1 MRGELHTRLAVC
13 SCSTLWLV
21 PISFHNILFTV
32 VLPTALWQVVLTRR
46 TCACARVCYYWNP
59 SAGSWSAST
68 SPARSPSPS
77 RFGHHHSATHHG
89 TSSSHTG
96 GSHHSRS
103 RGGHSNAAMYGTTSL
118 CQRSRS
124 PSPARLQE
132 MRERNNRFDHDEMG
146 TCQNFPLFSLSVP
159 LLFAYWYLWAPL
171 SFCYFVSSGSDPFP
185 IYLLLVSVCT

>member
-1 MRGELHTRLAVC
+1 M
-13 SCSTLWLV
+13 
-21 PISFHNILFTV
+21 SF
-32 VLPTALWQVVLTRR
+32 R
-46 TCACARVCYYWNP
+46 NP

-96 GSHHSRS
+96 GSGGGAHHQQSYGGRS
-103 RGGHSNAAMYGTTSL
+103 RGVPSNAAMYGTTSL

-146 TCQNFPLFSLSVP
+146 TSQNSLSSLR
-159 LLFAYWYLWAPL
+159 LLGFLPIFPPSL
-171 SFCYFVSSGSDPFP
+171 SFYVLLAAPWFLSFALQLAPPTYFIICYYGNQSVKFSSPW
-185 IYLLLVSVCT
+185 LLLYSLIIV

>member
-1 MRGELHTRLAVC
+1 M
-13 SCSTLWLV
+13 
-21 PISFHNILFTV
+21 SF
-32 VLPTALWQVVLTRR
+32 R
-46 TCACARVCYYWNP
+46 NP

-96 GSHHSRS
+96 GSGGGAHHQQSYGGRS
-103 RGGHSNAAMYGTTSL
+103 RGVPSNAAMYGTTSL

-146 TCQNFPLFSLSVP
+146 TSQNSLSSLRLLLLSFLPIFPLSLSMFCWQLLGFCP
-159 LLFAYWYLWAPL
+159 LLFSWHPQLILL
-171 SFCYFVSSGSDPFP
+171 SATMAINQLFIFTSPW
-185 IYLLLVSVCT
+185 LLLYSLIIV